1 MMARTASRKSTTT
14 QSTEEDR
21 RQGSTRRRIS
31 GMLRPSRERILQ
43 LAGELVDA
51 LARTKAVTLLKD
63 RDVVRHAVA
72 QALAEE
78 LKREEERETVAR
90 KRIAAMR
97 GAPRP
102 DTPEWEALFRKIVE
116 EELLREGL
124 DS

>member
-1 MMARTASRKSTTT
+1 MARTASRKPTTRSTD
-14 QSTEEDR
+14 EDR
-21 RQGSTRRRIS
+21 RRGSTRRRVS
-31 GMLRPSRERILQ
+31 GMLRPSRERIVQ

-63 RDVVRHAVA
+63 REVVRHAVA

-90 KRIAAMR
+90 KRIAEMR
-97 GAPRP
+97 GAPRA